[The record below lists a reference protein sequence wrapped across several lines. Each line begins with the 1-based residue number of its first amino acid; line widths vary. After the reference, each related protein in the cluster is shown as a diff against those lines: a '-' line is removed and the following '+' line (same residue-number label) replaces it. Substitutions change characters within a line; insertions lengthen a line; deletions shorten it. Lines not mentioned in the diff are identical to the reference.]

1 MSFNAYFKVVK
12 TISVSASFTGLSIE
26 EEVER
31 TKQVNRAP
39 KEVTK
44 KRKRKDFSLLSF
56 YKARFYES
64 AK

>member
-56 YKARFYES
+56 YKS